1 MGKPAMFGGE
11 DFFGGSL
18 FGGRGGGSLRNFGG
32 GMMEHMQ
39 QMSRQMDSMFE
50 NMGRMH
56 GFDMGGRG
64 MGGSLLGGM
73 GGMGDMASLMNSK
86 GNGHSCMQSSSYSY
100 SSHGDG
106 GKPRVIEKSTS
117 HRQGAG
123 QVSET
128 QDRYKDSKT
137 GVEQISMQRKIGN
150 RARKVTRGRNMHDGS
165 EICDNALVNISEA
178 EASNFDSE
186 WNEASRNLPGIPG
199 FAGLGA
205 PGLGGGRRGSRVE
218 HIAGRNSNNNTQQRT
233 QIMGSG
239 SRSRQPVPLHT
250 STPSRGAPMIG
261 TSTPSRG
268 APMIG
273 TSRSIG
279 SMSSSSQ
286 RGR

>member
-1 MGKPAMFGGE
+1 
-11 DFFGGSL
+11 
-18 FGGRGGGSLRNFGG
+18 
-32 GMMEHMQ
+32 
-39 QMSRQMDSMFE
+39 
-50 NMGRMH
+50 
-56 GFDMGGRG
+56 
-64 MGGSLLGGM
+64 
-73 GGMGDMASLMNSK
+73 
-86 GNGHSCMQSSSYSY
+86 MQSSSYSY

-117 HRQGAG
+117 HRQG
-123 QVSET
+123 
-128 QDRYKDSKT
+128 
-137 GVEQISMQRKIGN
+137 
-150 RARKVTRGRNMHDGS
+150 ARKVTRGRNMHDGS

-218 HIAGRNSNNNTQQRT
+218 HIAGRTSNNNTQQRT

-261 TSTPSRG
+261 TS
-268 APMIG
+268 
-273 TSRSIG
+273 RSIG